1 MTESKTKQQQKLTE
15 GLKTF
20 VKTLLNIPGEP
31 SKSFKST
38 TMCLQENN
46 LPTYLAQSSD
56 KTVS

>member
-20 VKTLLNIPGEP
+20 LKTLLNIPGEP

-38 TMCLQENN
+38 TMCL
-46 LPTYLAQSSD
+46 
-56 KTVS
+56 